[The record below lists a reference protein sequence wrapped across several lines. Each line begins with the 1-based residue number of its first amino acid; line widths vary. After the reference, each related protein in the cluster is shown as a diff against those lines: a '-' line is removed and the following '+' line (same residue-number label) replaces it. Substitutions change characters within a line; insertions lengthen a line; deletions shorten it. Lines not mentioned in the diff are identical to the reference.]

1 MWKSVAANGMS
12 FLIIV
17 LIALAG
23 AIAWGQRE
31 FRAAGPLA
39 EAAFFE
45 VPRGATLRRVSEQLE
60 GAGVISSA
68 LLFRL
73 GADYANMSGQLRFGN
88 YEIPAGASREEVLAI
103 VTSGGPSPGRY
114 SAT

>member
-31 FRAAGPLA
+31 FRAEGPLA

-45 VPRGATLRRVSEQLE
+45 VPRGATLRRV
-60 GAGVISSA
+60 
-68 LLFRL
+68 
-73 GADYANMSGQLRFGN
+73 
-88 YEIPAGASREEVLAI
+88 
-103 VTSGGPSPGRY
+103 
-114 SAT
+114 